1 MIRQHAEFALHSGRS
16 NLVYLLIQK
25 ESAGGHH
32 FKSNFVCHDLVEN
45 SVKGQIN
52 SNEQSSRA
60 STLVAG
66 RLLRCQFLRFFH
78 RFFYGTHHIERL
90 LRDIIVFAVD
100 DFLKPPNGVFQ
111 LDVLTG
117 RPRKCFSDV
126 KGLG

>member
-32 FKSNFVCHDLVEN
+32 FKSNFVCHDPWRIESKDN
-45 SVKGQIN
+45 Y

-60 STLVAG
+60 STLVTG
-66 RLLRCQFLRFFH
+66 QLLRCQFLRLFH
-78 RFFYGTHHIERL
+78 CFFYGTDHVERL
-90 LRDIIVFAVD
+90 FRDIIVFAVD
-100 DFLKPPNGVFQ
+100 DFLKPANGVFQ

-117 RPRKCFSDV
+117 RTCKCFSDV
-126 KGLG
+126 EGLG